1 MRTREVR
8 AFPLQNLR
16 ITRADDKTGRLEFH
30 GRSIVYNSLSEDM
43 GGWRER
49 IMPGAATR
57 TLAAN
62 PDTRFLINHDPNLL
76 LARTA
81 SGTADL
87 TEVPE
92 EGVDVDAR
100 MADVSYARD
109 LAVSLERG
117 DISQMSFGFWV
128 TADGWSGNVHEV
140 FGVDLDGGDV
150 SVVTYPAFAAT
161 SAELRSAAARRLG
174 QVPPQPDPDQVTR
187 ALAEMR
193 AGKVLSAANRELVQ
207 NARDAL
213 DELLAA
219 ADRSGPS
226 PEPYP
231 LERAKHKLRE
241 YELLAQV

>member
-8 AFPLQNLR
+8 AFPLQDLR
-16 ITRADDKTGRLEFH
+16 ITRADEKLGRLEFH

-57 TLAAN
+57 TLGMN
-62 PDTRFLINHDPNLL
+62 PDARFLINHDPNLL

-81 SGTADL
+81 SGTAEL
-87 TEVPE
+87 TEFPD

-117 DISQMSFGFWV
+117 DINQMSFGFWV
-128 TADGWSGNVHEV
+128 TADGWAGNVHEV
-140 FGVDLDGGDV
+140 FGIDLDGGDV

-161 SAELRSAAARRLG
+161 SAELRTAAARQLG
-174 QVPPQPDPDQVTR
+174 QTPREPDPEQITR
-187 ALAEMR
+187 ALAETR
-193 AGKVLSAANRELVQ
+193 AGKVLSATNRELVQ

-219 ADRSGPS
+219 ADRSRPDDA
-226 PEPYP
+226 YP
-231 LERAKHKLRE
+231 LERARHKLRE
-241 YELLAQV
+241 YELLAQL

>member
-8 AFPLQNLR
+8 AFPLEGLR
-16 ITRADDKTGRLEFH
+16 ITRADEKTGRLEFH
-30 GRSIVYNSLSEDM
+30 GRAIVYNSLSEDM

-57 TLAAN
+57 TLAN
-62 PDTRFLINHDPNLL
+62 DPDVRFLINHDPNLL

-81 SGTADL
+81 SGTAGLSESPD
-87 TEVPE
+87 

-117 DISQMSFGFWV
+117 DITQMSFGFWV
-128 TADGWSGNVHEV
+128 TADGWSGNTHEV
-140 FGVDLDGGDV
+140 FGIDLDGGDV

-161 SAELRSAAARRLG
+161 SAELRSAAARQLG
-174 QVPPQPDPDQVTR
+174 PLKAPDTEQVTR

-193 AGKVLSAANRELVQ
+193 AGKVLSASNRQLVQ
-207 NARDAL
+207 DARDAL
-213 DELLAA
+213 DALLEA
-219 ADRSGPS
+219 ADARSL
-226 PEPYP
+226 PEAGYP
-231 LERAKHKLRE
+231 AERARHRLH
-241 YELLAQV
+241 ELEMLAQL